1 MKGTHFLSF
10 LLLSIALLAG
20 CKSKNDTD
28 FSSYISGYTGGVI
41 KSSSSISVYLTQAPE
56 TGYQAGSALPAKIM
70 KITPEVKGEITLKD
84 NNSIEFTPAQPLQ
97 NGKTYKVDFHLGALR
112 KVPASHEHFQ
122 FEFQVIPLS
131 ISYTSG
137 ELFSEPETDNEL
149 QFQGILLSSD
159 HIDAGEIEK
168 KVTAT
173 YQDHKQALEWN
184 HEGNKHRFSIRH
196 LQKSSANQFL
206 TLEFSKDIKS
216 DKTSEILIPG
226 QDNFTVL
233 NVNNTDSDPTVIS
246 IYMSEKVDPEQDL
259 QGLITLEGIP
269 TVHFKAKENII
280 YVYPSSNGENDVL
293 TLTLAPGIRSQNGN
307 TLQAEYVR
315 TVRLHSTKPEVRL
328 IGKGVI
334 VPSDHQVVIP
344 FSAVAL
350 KAVDVEIIRVLDQN
364 MNFFLQENAY
374 DDSRELTRTARPFFS
389 RKIDLT
395 RGNPNLSL
403 DRWNDFTLDLSE
415 LVKLEKGIIY
425 RIRLKFKKSYTT
437 LACADELPDSEYN
450 DFDWDNSNSY
460 YSEYFY
466 PDNFEWDQRDN
477 PCHVSY
483 YTGDRFCARN
493 LINTDIGIMA
503 KQGADNRY
511 VIGISRLSDATPLAD
526 CRISLYN
533 YQNQKIDSA
542 RTDKNGFVTLRPS
555 GKAFIVLAEKGDD
568 RAWLRLADGDA
579 LSLSNFDVSGQH
591 VQMGVKGFIYG
602 ERGVWRPGDPIY
614 LSLILEDKL
623 GTLPAEHP
631 IVAQLTDPNGN
642 IVQTLQQPI
651 GNNNIHCFTFQ
662 TDENAQT
669 GYWHALF
676 RIGGLTFRQTLRIE
690 TVKPNRLAIT
700 MQFPNNRIIGKGVS
714 TAPVQVDT
722 RWLNGART
730 AHQKAITELRLYNGR
745 SGFPEFPDYT
755 FSDRSKY
762 FDPVTETLFDGTTD
776 AAGSFSFDLSKIQ
789 TEQAP
794 GLLNATFT
802 TRVFE
807 TGGDFSISAQ
817 SILYSP
823 YTEYVGI
830 RLPQAEDNWYATRQK
845 IRLNGVTVS
854 PTGKQKGNADIQIEV
869 YRLDWHWWWDAAD
882 ENISS
887 YVNREYSKSIISKS
901 VKAVNGSFATE
912 LEIEDYGRY
921 FIRATDPSGHST
933 GIIAYFGSWGETNP
947 DAATMLQL
955 KTDKKNYQV
964 GETIRVTIPSA
975 DQATAIIS
983 LESGKSIHE
992 ITRLTTTSGSTTYTL
1007 TATADMC
1014 PNTYIAVSLIQ
1025 PYRERDNDHPIRMYG
1040 VLNVN
1045 VEDPRFHLHPEV
1057 QVNSELRPSRDFTVQ
1072 VSEKDGKP
1080 MNYTLAIVDEGLLS
1094 LTTFRTP
1101 DPFRAFYAREALG
1114 VKTWDFYDH
1123 IYGAYGARLDKAF
1136 AVGGDEALKNLQDEK
1151 TNRFRPV
1158 VIFDGPFSLQAGKKA
1173 EHTFHMPEYIGEVRT
1188 MVIAATNGSYGS
1200 ADASSTVS
1208 NPLMISVALP
1218 RLFTPGDIIDIPVT
1232 VFAMKENIR
1241 QVKVSMQTDKK
1252 ITLMGSAVQEI
1263 NFSKPGEQVIY
1274 FKAKINTETGTS
1286 TLRTKAAS
1294 GNENAIVTEDIDIR
1308 VPNPR
1313 ITRIEEKTVDAG
1325 KTTSVEM
1332 KVSGAEPQSV
1342 LELSS
1347 IPSLNLEQRLSYL
1360 LDYPHGCAEQI
1371 TSQAFTQLSLGELTE
1386 LTPEQQIQAETNI
1399 REVIDRLRKYQTPE
1413 GGFAYWPGG
1422 TYVSEWVTTYA
1433 VQFLISAQQQGYTVP
1448 LEMLRQALDYI
1459 RQAANHWNPTEPWL
1473 QLSQAY
1479 RLYVLALAQKPD
1491 LAAMNRLRENNLQRP
1506 VTRWLL
1512 ASTYALCHQQDIA
1525 AKMIRDLSTEVTP
1538 YRETGQTYGSTTRDN
1553 ALILQSM
1560 VILDKQQ
1567 DAYRMLEKI
1576 SRAIG
1581 SDGWYST
1588 QETAFAL
1595 HAAAQFVRKYLGTQK
1610 GIDVLVTTTEG
1621 SLNIKTS
1628 KTIWQKSLPIQ
1639 GGIAKAS
1646 VENQGQGN
1654 LFVRQIS
1661 SAAPLEPVTEKI
1673 MSGLNMSIH
1682 YYNAQGTPLNL
1693 QNLKQGEDVITEITV
1708 KNTGLTGTYQELAL
1722 SYLIPS
1728 GFEIIND
1735 RLSGHVDAWKNA
1747 EYVDIRD
1754 DRFYVYFSLEQNR
1767 SKTFRFRC
1775 NAAFKGEY
1783 LLPAI
1788 QCSAM
1793 YDNSI
1798 QAVWPGGK
1806 IEIQ

>member
-1 MKGTHFLSF
+1 MKATHFLFFFILILAS
-10 LLLSIALLAG
+10 LSG
-20 CKSKNDTD
+20 CKNKSAAD

-41 KSSSSISVYLTQAPE
+41 KSSSSISVYMTQPVE
-56 TGYQAGSALPAKIM
+56 TEYQPGSALPAKIL
-70 KITPEVKGEITLKD
+70 KITPDTKGEITLKD
-84 NNSIEFTPAQPLQ
+84 NHSIEFTPAQPLH
-97 NGKTYKVDFHLGALR
+97 NGTTYQVDFNLGALC
-112 KVPASHEHFQ
+112 KVPASHEHFR

-131 ISYTSG
+131 ITYDSG
-137 ELFSEPETDNEL
+137 DLLSEPDTDNDL
-149 QFQGILLSSD
+149 QFQGLLLSSD
-159 HIDAGEIEK
+159 YIDAGEIEK
-168 KVTAT
+168 KVSAI
-173 YQDHKQALEWN
+173 YQDKKQSLEW
-184 HEGNKHRFSIRH
+184 HHQGNKHRFSIRH
-196 LQKSSANQFL
+196 LQKSPTNQSL
-206 TLEFSKDIKS
+206 KLEFSKDIKIRK
-216 DKTSEILIPG
+216 DPEIIIPG

-233 NVNNTDSDPTVIS
+233 NVTNSDSDPTVIS
-246 IYMSEKVDPEQDL
+246 IYMSEKVDPSQDL
-259 QGLITLEGIP
+259 HGLITLEGIP
-269 TVHFKAKENII
+269 RVNIKAKENII
-280 YVYPSSNGENDVL
+280 YVYPSSKGENELLNL
-293 TLTLAPGIRSQNGN
+293 TLHPGIRSQTGN
-307 TLQAEYVR
+307 TLQAEYIR

-334 VPSDHQVVIP
+334 VPSENKVIIP
-344 FSAVAL
+344 FSTVAL

-364 MNFFLQENAY
+364 MNFFLQENGY
-374 DDSRELTRTARPFFS
+374 SDNRELTRTARPVFS

-395 RGNPNLSL
+395 QRNPNLPL

-415 LVKLEKGIIY
+415 LVKLEKGIVY
-425 RIRLKFKKSYTT
+425 RIRFRFKKSYTT
-437 LACADELPDSEYN
+437 LSCATELPDSDYR
-450 DFDWDNSNSY
+450 DSDWDSTDSY
-460 YSEYFY
+460 YTEYYY
-466 PDNFEWDQRDN
+466 PRNYDWDERNN

-493 LINTDIGIMA
+493 LINTNLGIMA
-503 KQGADNRY
+503 KRGADNRY
-511 VIGISRLSDATPLAD
+511 SICISRLSDATPLAD

-542 RTDKNGFVTLRPS
+542 LTDKNGFANLHPT
-555 GKAFIVLAEKGDD
+555 GKAFIVVAEKGGD
-568 RAWLRLADGDA
+568 RAWLRLAEGDA

-602 ERGVWRPGDPIY
+602 ERGVWRPGDPIF

-623 GTLPAEHP
+623 GSLPKEHP

-642 IVQTLQQPI
+642 IVQTLHQPI
-651 GNNNIHCFTFQ
+651 GSNTIHCFTFK

-700 MQFPNNRIIGKGVS
+700 MQFPNNRVIGKGVS

-730 AHQKAITELRLYNGR
+730 AHQKAITEVRLYNGR
-745 SGFPEFPDYT
+745 SGFTEFPDYS

-762 FDPVTETLFDGTTD
+762 FDPVTETLFDGTTN
-776 AAGSFSFDLSKIQ
+776 AEGSFSFDISKIK
-789 TEQAP
+789 TEQTP

-807 TGGDFSISAQ
+807 NGGDFSINAQ
-817 SILYSP
+817 TIQYSP

-830 RLPQAEDNWYATRQK
+830 RLPQTEDNWYATRQK

-854 PTGKQKGNADIQIEV
+854 PTGKQTGNAAIEIDV
-869 YRLDWHWWWDAAD
+869 YRLDWHWWWDATD
-882 ENISS
+882 ENNSV
-887 YVNREYSKSIISKS
+887 YVNREHSKSVLSKT
-901 VKAVNGSFATE
+901 VKAVNGSFATD
-912 LEIEDYGRY
+912 LEINDYGRY
-921 FIRATDPSGHST
+921 YILATDPSGHSS

-947 DAATMLQL
+947 DIATMLQL

-964 GETIRVTIPSA
+964 GEKIRVTIPSA

-983 LESGKSIHE
+983 LETGKSIHE
-992 ITRLTTTSGSTTYTL
+992 MTRIPTTSGSTTYTL

-1025 PYRERDNDHPIRMYG
+1025 PYQDRDNDRPIRMYG
-1040 VLNVN
+1040 VINVN
-1045 VEDPRFHLHPEV
+1045 VEDPQFRLHPEV
-1057 QVNSELRPSRDFTVQ
+1057 RIGSELRPSKEFTVN
-1072 VSEKDGKP
+1072 VSEKEGKP
-1080 MNYTLAIVDEGLLS
+1080 MNYTIAVVDEGLLS
-1094 LTTFRTP
+1094 LTTYRTP
-1101 DPFRAFYAREALG
+1101 NPFQAFYAREALG
-1114 VKTWDFYDH
+1114 VKTWDFYDYV
-1123 IYGAYGARLDKAF
+1123 YGAYGARLDKAF

-1158 VIFDGPFSLQAGKKA
+1158 VIFEGPFSLQAGEKA
-1173 EHTFHMPEYIGEVRT
+1173 RHTFKMPEYIGEVRT

-1208 NPLMISVALP
+1208 NPLMLSVALP

-1241 QVKVSMQTDKK
+1241 QVKVTMQTDEK
-1252 ITLMGSAVQEI
+1252 ITLIGPPVQEI
-1263 NFSKPGEQVIY
+1263 KFSQTGEQVIY
-1274 FKAKINTETGTS
+1274 FKARINPGTGIS
-1286 TLRTKAAS
+1286 TLQTKAVS
-1294 GNENAIVTEDIDIR
+1294 GTENAVITEDIHIR

-1325 KTTSVEM
+1325 QTTAVETT
-1332 KVSGAEPQSV
+1332 VTGAERQSV

-1347 IPSLNLEQRLSYL
+1347 IPPLNLEQRLSYL

-1371 TSQAFTQLSLGELTE
+1371 TSQAFPQLSLSDLTE
-1386 LTPEQQIQAETNI
+1386 LTPEQQIQAEINI
-1399 REVIDRLRKYQTPE
+1399 REVINRLRKYQTPE
-1413 GGFAYWPGG
+1413 GGFAYWPGD
-1422 TYVSEWVTTYA
+1422 TYVSEWATTYA
-1433 VQFLISAQQQGYTVP
+1433 VQFLVSAQQQGYTIP
-1448 LEMLRQALDYI
+1448 LEMLRQALNYI
-1459 RQAANHWNPTEPWL
+1459 RQAANHWNPTERWL

-1479 RLYVLALAQKPD
+1479 RLYVLALARQPD
-1491 LAAMNRLRENNLQRP
+1491 LAAMNRLREIKLERP
-1506 VTRWLL
+1506 VSQWLL

-1525 AKMIRDLSTEVTP
+1525 QKMIRDLSTEVSP
-1538 YRETGQTYGSTTRDN
+1538 YRETGRTYGSTTRDH
-1553 ALILQSM
+1553 ALILQAM
-1560 VILDKQQ
+1560 VVLDKQQ

-1576 SRAIG
+1576 SRAMG

-1610 GIDVLVTTTEG
+1610 GIDVKITTSTG
-1621 SLNIKTS
+1621 VQNIKTS

-1639 GGIAKAS
+1639 GNTTKATIQ
-1646 VENQGQGN
+1646 NLGQGN
-1654 LFVRQIS
+1654 LFVRQIT

-1673 MSGLNMSIH
+1673 MSGLNMSVN
-1682 YYNAQGTPLNL
+1682 YENAQGSPLKL
-1693 QNLKQGEDVITEITV
+1693 QQLKQGEDVTVEITV

-1735 RLSGHVDAWKNA
+1735 RLTGQDNAWKDA

-1775 NAAFKGEY
+1775 NAAFRGEY

-1798 QAVWPGGK
+1798 QAVWPGGRIK
-1806 IEIQ
+1806 IQ